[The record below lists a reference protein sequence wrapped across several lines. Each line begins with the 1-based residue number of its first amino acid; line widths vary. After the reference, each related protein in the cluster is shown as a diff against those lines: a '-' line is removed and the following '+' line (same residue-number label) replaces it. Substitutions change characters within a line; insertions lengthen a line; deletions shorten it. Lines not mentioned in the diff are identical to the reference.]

1 MLESISGT
9 RCEEGRKSLLF
20 KADRQDNQK
29 YLELLRTRGRTRRP
43 GMSFPWQPD
52 AREPASAP
60 GDLYPPLGREART
73 KTYKQLTRGPDTPT
87 GPRGHDDD
95 RDGPADPDRARGRV
109 SSQTGPRDGQIC
121 FLRSDRE
128 SVVSDGRL
136 RRPCQIAP
144 LDRPIRP
151 SPKINPSSDCPL
163 GLSHHQ
169 TVPSDHEFKKI
180 VINQVL
186 AAALPYAVY
195 HAHCPRKRELRIT
208 PFRCGPE
215 CGPLAFP
222 NAYLTTLPA
231 SPGWCWRD
239 GAGGGWR
246 GPLSFSRP
254 FSPLTIEAGSSSFPR
269 TVPPDKGARPTISV
283 GFLRP
288 PDKHKAR
295 FELSSP
301 SLPNPRTQGEGNR
314 ARSAALGRW
323 HQSPSRDERRL
334 CVGAAMA
341 LSRHHPHEDRLPLP
355 SPACKASA
363 TPPPANDKTNTLRKR
378 ENMLV
383 KQALC
388 EGNYHNAVGMS
399 SSSPYSGNTTN
410 THLSHIPVTGHQ
422 LNPHSPQ
429 AAIAANG
436 YSPPAPRAQQGRL
449 RVMQESAEAARHR
462 RPPEWNV

>member
-60 GDLYPPLGREART
+60 GDLYPVNHGANSTPIPFRKPLGREART

-231 SPGWCWRD
+231 SPGCHPTRRETPPLASAFSD
-239 GAGGGWR
+239 LPTNTKHDSSYLLHRCISLDNIPCLSPRARTRSDVTKR
-246 GPLSFSRP
+246 GKRN
-254 FSPLTIEAGSSSFPR
+254 
-269 TVPPDKGARPTISV
+269 
-283 GFLRP
+283 
-288 PDKHKAR
+288 
-295 FELSSP
+295 
-301 SLPNPRTQGEGNR
+301 PNPRTQGEGNR

-383 KQALC
+383 
-388 EGNYHNAVGMS
+388 
-399 SSSPYSGNTTN
+399 SSSPRYLGLKSACNSPYP
-410 THLSHIPVTGHQ
+410 LTGHQ

-436 YSPPAPRAQQGRL
+436 YSPPPPPRAQQGRL